1 MDKYSAEVTGELG
14 ADFIMIDKLKERFW
28 YRISSGLPMDYDL
41 EVLRKVFL
49 LNLIIILGG
58 FFLALLCSVAFIQQ
72 DYILAAVDFSILSF
86 IVFLFIYLRI
96 RKDHN
101 WVGIIGSGVIG
112 LFYFFLIAYG
122 GVSKT
127 AYVWAFTYPL
137 ITLFL
142 LGRRLG
148 TYLSLIL
155 LGLAGLVFAF
165 GSKIAHFESYSIN
178 LILRFI
184 PAYITIFLF
193 AFVMEKVREIIQHRL
208 KNSKSEL
215 ESAFKEVQQSTNEIA
230 RSNRELQ
237 AEIAERKRIEKALR
251 DSEGFLD
258 DVIESIQDGIS
269 VLNPD
274 LTIRHAN
281 AVMKHWYQKN
291 LPLVGKKCFVCY
303 RNGKEPCKPC
313 PSLRSLISGKAE
325 RDIVAGLA
333 GSPIEWLEVYSF
345 PIKDK
350 DDGRVTG
357 VVEFLRDISERKR
370 LETQLAQAE
379 RMDSIGRL
387 AGGVAHDF
395 NNLLMGI
402 QGRTSL
408 MLADVQ
414 PHHPFV
420 EHLQGIETYVKNAA
434 DLTRQLLGFAR
445 GGKYEVKVID
455 INKLLAENVTMFGR
469 TKKELNIISDFQDD
483 IWPTDADQGQ
493 INQVFLNLFVN
504 AWEAMPQGGD
514 LKLKTENITLN
525 RNFVK
530 TYGVDPGRYI
540 KVSVS
545 DSGIGMDEPTRKRI
559 FDPFFTTKDRGR
571 GTGLGL
577 ASAYGILKNHN
588 GIITVE
594 SKPGG
599 GTTFS
604 VYLPASEKKVVKEKE
619 RTRAIA
625 NGSETILLVDD
636 EDMVLEVGS
645 KLLKRLGYH
654 VLTARN
660 GLQAVD
666 IYQARQSEIDCVIL
680 DMIMPDL
687 NGGETYDKL
696 KQIDSHINV
705 LLSSGYSLNDQASAI
720 LSRGCNGFIQ
730 KPFNLKELSW
740 KLREVLETQSA
751 AVNF

>member
-1 MDKYSAEVTGELG
+1 
-14 ADFIMIDKLKERFW
+14 
-28 YRISSGLPMDYDL
+28 
-41 EVLRKVFL
+41 VLRKIFL
-49 LNLIIILGG
+49 LNLIISLGG
-58 FFLALLCSVAFIQQ
+58 FFLALLCAVAIIQG
-72 DYILAAVDFSILSF
+72 DYLLAAVDFFILAF
-86 IVFLFIYLRI
+86 LTFLFFYLRKS
-96 RKDHN
+96 RNHDL
-101 WVGIIGSGVIG
+101 VGLIGTGVTG
-112 LFYFFLIAYG
+112 LFYLFLIAYG

-137 ITLFL
+137 IALFL

-148 TYLSLIL
+148 TYMSLIL
-155 LGLAGLVFAF
+155 LGSTGIVFVFGAELAF
-165 GSKIAHFESYSIN
+165 FESYGID

-184 PAYITIFLF
+184 PAYITILLF
-193 AFVMEKVREIIQHRL
+193 AFAMEKVREIVQYRL
-208 KNSKSEL
+208 KQSKNRL
-215 ESAFKEVQQSTNEIA
+215 EKAFEKVRQSTDKIA
-230 RSNRELQ
+230 RSNQELQ
-237 AEIAERKRIEKALR
+237 AEIAERTRIEKALR
-251 DSEGFLD
+251 DGEGFLED
-258 DVIESIQDGIS
+258 IIESIQDGIS

-281 AVMKHWYQKN
+281 GVMKNWYQN
-291 LPLVGKKCFVCY
+291 RLPLAGQKCFVCY
-303 RNGKEPCKPC
+303 QNRSEPCDPC
-313 PSLRSLISGKAE
+313 PSTRSLESGKAE
-325 RDIVAGLA
+325 RDIVPGLT
-333 GSPIEWLEVYSF
+333 GSPIEWLEVFSF

-357 VVEFLRDISERKR
+357 VVEFVRDITERKR
-370 LETQLAQAE
+370 MESQLAQAE

-408 MLADVQ
+408 MLADVEPQ
-414 PHHPFV
+414 HPFV
-420 EHLQGIETYVKNAA
+420 EHLEGIESYVKSAS

-455 INKLLAENVTMFGR
+455 INKLISENVTMFGR
-469 TKKELNIISDFQDD
+469 TKKELNIISEFDEN
-483 IWPTDADQGQ
+483 IWHTEADHGQ

-514 LKLKTENITLN
+514 LKIKTENITLDQK
-525 RNFVK
+525 FVEA
-530 TYGVDPGRYI
+530 YGVDPGRYI

-545 DSGIGMDEPTRKRI
+545 DTGIGMNETTRKRL

-577 ASAYGILKNHN
+577 ASAYGIIKNHH

-594 SKPGG
+594 SKPHQ
-599 GTTFS
+599 GTTFKI
-604 VYLPASEKKVVKEKE
+604 YLPASSKAVLNEKGYFRNVV
-619 RTRAIA
+619 

-636 EDMVLEVGS
+636 EDMVIEVGS
-645 KLLKRLGYH
+645 KLLERLGYN

-660 GLQAVD
+660 GSRAVE
-666 IYQARQSEIDCVIL
+666 IYRDRQNEIDCIIL
-680 DMIMPDL
+680 DMIMPDQ

-696 KQIDSHINV
+696 KQIDTDINV
-705 LLSSGYSLNDQASAI
+705 LLSSGYSLNDQAAEI
-720 LSRGCNGFIQ
+720 LNRGCNGFIQ

-740 KLREVLETQSA
+740 KIRDVLE
-751 AVNF
+751 V